1 MSVISTLR
9 QAQASRAAA
18 FRTIKAPPL
27 PPAGTVTDVSVPSP
41 HKLPVGGRLEHFTEA
56 WTSLPGATQWHKQA
70 MQGIPL
76 AFQDDQRPPEN
87 RPYDSAAR
95 LPPRSAE
102 LEACSATLQHYLE
115 AAAVEELPADTEG
128 GLWSTF
134 FPVAKKNTTKMRGCL
149 DLRPLNR
156 HLRYEHFKMEG
167 LHTVRDLL
175 RRRDYMAKVDL
186 SDYFFHLPI
195 KPEDRQYFR
204 FMWQGKKYQ
213 CTAMPFGLA
222 PAPRLATKIL
232 QPVVRHLRSM
242 GVRLV
247 VYIDDILVLARSQDE
262 CLRHTQLL
270 VDTLHHFGFGVHPD
284 KIQAVPTRSIEFLGI
299 QVNSALMQFRVP
311 RHKIR
316 DLRREIA
323 LVRSRHEAGE
333 LTLRHYSSLI
343 GKFNAIRGAV
353 SSAPLH
359 IWPLL
364 HLQTSV
370 LRRRGG
376 WDSQM
381 SLSLR
386 VLEELSWWHDEMV
399 QWSGLSF
406 IPVKHSHVL
415 TTDASSHG
423 WGGWWRRVGQK
434 PRREDEARGF
444 FLHRESRMSSNS
456 RELHAVLYSTMAAA
470 PRLKNSVVLVETDNS
485 TTMAYVNH
493 LGGRSRFLSE
503 VAHRLWRVTNQF
515 GITLRAV
522 HRPGVENR
530 RADLLSRWKQDSTDL
545 KLDPKYFR
553 LAEQRWGRHTVDL
566 FATRLNRQVGRFVSW
581 RPDPEATAVDA
592 FQFPLIGENP
602 WCFPPEALIPRLL
615 GQLTRQRATVT
626 LVAPQWPG
634 KPWWPDLI
642 RMMVDKPIKL
652 PNHHSTLQAI
662 GTNEF
667 SGFPHWNL
675 AIFRISGAPSTL
687 AAARRL

>member
-1 MSVISTLR
+1 
-9 QAQASRAAA
+9 
-18 FRTIKAPPL
+18 
-27 PPAGTVTDVSVPSP
+27 
-41 HKLPVGGRLEHFTEA
+41 
-56 WTSLPGATQWHKQA
+56 

-76 AFQDDQRPPEN
+76 DFLDGQKPQPN

-95 LPPRSAE
+95 LQPRSSE
-102 LEACSATLQHYLE
+102 LEACSATLQHQLE
-115 AAAVEELPADTEG
+115 CGAVEELPADTTG

-134 FPVAKKNTTKMRGCL
+134 FPVAKKNTTKVRGCL

-175 RRRDYMAKVDL
+175 RRRDFMAKVDL

-195 KPEDRQYFR
+195 PLEHREYFR

-232 QPVVRHLRSM
+232 QPVIRHLRSM

-247 VYIDDILVLARSQDE
+247 VYIDDVLVLARSQEE

-270 VDTLHHFGFGVHPD
+270 VDTLHYFGFGVHPD

-316 DLRREIA
+316 DLRREIST
-323 LVRSRHEAGE
+323 VRSKHETGE
-333 LTLRHYSSLI
+333 LTLRLYSSLI

-353 SSAPLH
+353 QSAPLH

-364 HLQTSV
+364 HLQNSV
-370 LRRRGG
+370 LRRSKKD
-376 WDSQM
+376 WDSPM

-386 VLEELSWWHDEMV
+386 ALEELSWWHEEMAD
-399 QWSGLSF
+399 WSGLSI
-406 IPVKHSHVL
+406 IPVRHSKVL

-423 WGGWWRRVGQK
+423 WGGWWRRVGFK

-444 FLHRESRMSSNS
+444 FTREESRMSSNS
-456 RELHAVLYSTMAAA
+456 RELHAVLYSMMAAA
-470 PRLKNSVVLVETDNS
+470 PRLRNSVVLVETDNS
-485 TTMAYVNH
+485 TTKAYVNH
-493 LGGRSRFLSE
+493 LGGRSKFLSS
-503 VAHRLWRVTNQF
+503 VAHRLWLVTNKY

-545 KLDPKYFR
+545 KLDPKFFR
-553 LAEQRWGRHTVDL
+553 LAEKRWGPHTVDL
-566 FATRLNRQVGRFVSW
+566 FATRLNHQLDRFVSW
-581 RPDPEATAVDA
+581 RPDPLAAAVDA
-592 FQFPLIGENP
+592 FQFPLSGENP

-615 GQLTRQRATVT
+615 GLLTRQRATVT
-626 LVAPQWPG
+626 LVAPQWQG
-634 KPWWPDLI
+634 KPWWPDLT
-642 RMMVDKPIKL
+642 RMMIDKPIKL

-675 AIFRISGAPSTL
+675 AIFRISGAPSAL
-687 AAARRL
+687 AAARNL

>member
-18 FRTIKAPPL
+18 FRTIKAPLL

-470 PRLKNSVVLVETDNS
+470 PRLKNSVVLAETDNS

>member
-1 MSVISTLR
+1 MSAISTLR
-9 QAQASRAAA
+9 QAQTSRAAA

-27 PPAGTVTDVSVPSP
+27 PPDGTVTDVTVPSP

-470 PRLKNSVVLVETDNS
+470 PRLKNFVVLAETDNS

-634 KPWWPDLI
+634 KLWWPDLI

-687 AAARRL
+687 AAARRV

>member
-1 MSVISTLR
+1 
-9 QAQASRAAA
+9 
-18 FRTIKAPPL
+18 
-27 PPAGTVTDVSVPSP
+27 
-41 HKLPVGGRLEHFTEA
+41 
-56 WTSLPGATQWHKQA
+56 

-76 AFQDDQRPPEN
+76 DFQDDQKPPEN

-95 LPPRSAE
+95 LSPRSPE
-102 LEACSATLQHYLE
+102 LEACTATLQHYLE
-115 AAAVEELPADTEG
+115 SAAVEELPADTEG

-134 FPVAKKNTTKMRGCL
+134 FPVAKKNTAKVRGCL

-156 HLRYEHFKMEG
+156 HLRCEHFKMEG

-175 RRRDYMAKVDL
+175 RRRDFMTKVDM

-242 GVRLV
+242 GVRVV
-247 VYIDDILVLARSQDE
+247 VYIDDLLILARSQE
-262 CLRHTQLL
+262 ESLRHTQLL
-270 VDTLHHFGFGVHPD
+270 VDTLHHFGFSVHPD

-311 RHKIR
+311 KHKIR
-316 DLRREIA
+316 DLRREIT
-323 LVRSRHEAGE
+323 LVRAQHEAGE
-333 LTLRHYSSLI
+333 LTLRRYSSLI
-343 GKFNAIRGAV
+343 GKFNAVRGAV
-353 SSAPLH
+353 LSAPLH

-364 HLQTSV
+364 HLQNSA
-370 LRRRGG
+370 LRRQAG
-376 WDSQM
+376 WDGHM
-381 SLSLR
+381 SLSAR
-386 VLEELSWWHDEMV
+386 ALEELSWWHDEMAS
-399 QWSGLSF
+399 WSGLSM
-406 IPVKHSHVL
+406 IPVRHTHVV

-423 WGGWWRRVGQK
+423 WGGWWRRVGTK

-444 FLHRESRMSSNS
+444 FLHKESRMSSNS
-456 RELHAVLYSTMAAA
+456 RELHAVLYSMMAAA
-470 PRLKNSVVLVETDNS
+470 PRLRNSVVLNETDNS
-485 TTMAYVNH
+485 TTKAYINH
-493 LGGRSRFLSE
+493 LGGRSRFLSS
-503 VAHRLWRVTNQF
+503 VAHRLWSVTNPY

-530 RADLLSRWKQDSTDL
+530 RADLLSRWRQDSTDL
-545 KLDPKYFR
+545 KLHPKFFR
-553 LAEQRWGRHTVDL
+553 QADRQWGRHTVDL
-566 FATRLNRQVGRFVSW
+566 FATRLNTQLARFVSW
-581 RPDPEATAVDA
+581 RPDPEAEAVDA
-592 FQFPLIGENP
+592 FQFPLSGENP

-615 GQLTRQRATVT
+615 GLLTRQRATIT

-642 RMMVDKPIKL
+642 RMMIDKPIKL

-675 AIFRISGAPSTL
+675 AIFRISGAPSAL
-687 AAARRL
+687 VAAQTH

>member
-1 MSVISTLR
+1 
-9 QAQASRAAA
+9 
-18 FRTIKAPPL
+18 
-27 PPAGTVTDVSVPSP
+27 
-41 HKLPVGGRLEHFTEA
+41 
-56 WTSLPGATQWHKQA
+56 
-70 MQGIPL
+70 
-76 AFQDDQRPPEN
+76 
-87 RPYDSAAR
+87 
-95 LPPRSAE
+95 
-102 LEACSATLQHYLE
+102 
-115 AAAVEELPADTEG
+115 
-128 GLWSTF
+128 
-134 FPVAKKNTTKMRGCL
+134 
-149 DLRPLNR
+149 
-156 HLRYEHFKMEG
+156 
-167 LHTVRDLL
+167 
-175 RRRDYMAKVDL
+175 
-186 SDYFFHLPI
+186 
-195 KPEDRQYFR
+195 
-204 FMWQGKKYQ
+204 
-213 CTAMPFGLA
+213 
-222 PAPRLATKIL
+222 
-232 QPVVRHLRSM
+232 
-242 GVRLV
+242 
-247 VYIDDILVLARSQDE
+247 
-262 CLRHTQLL
+262 
-270 VDTLHHFGFGVHPD
+270 
-284 KIQAVPTRSIEFLGI
+284 
-299 QVNSALMQFRVP
+299 MQFRVP

-406 IPVKHSHVL
+406 IPVQHSHVL

>member
-1 MSVISTLR
+1 M
-9 QAQASRAAA
+9 ASH
-18 FRTIKAPPL
+18 TIQVPQIRPF
-27 PPAGTVTDVSVPSP
+27 GTVHDVSVPPP
-41 HKLPVGGRLEHFTEA
+41 HDIPVGGRLEHFQKR
-56 WTSLPGATQWHKQA
+56 WTSLPGATQWHMKA

-76 AFQDDQRPPEN
+76 DFLDGQKPQPN

-95 LPPRSAE
+95 LQPRSSE
-102 LEACSATLQHYLE
+102 LEACSATLQHQLE
-115 AAAVEELPADTEG
+115 CGAVEELPAHTTG

-134 FPVAKKNTTKMRGCL
+134 FPVAKKNTTKVRGCL

-175 RRRDYMAKVDL
+175 RRRDFMAKVDL

-195 KPEDRQYFR
+195 PLEHREYFR

-232 QPVVRHLRSM
+232 QPVIRHLRSM

-247 VYIDDILVLARSQDE
+247 VYIDDVLVLARSQEE

-316 DLRREIA
+316 DLRREISA
-323 LVRSRHEAGE
+323 VRSKHETGE
-333 LTLRHYSSLI
+333 LTLRLYSSLI

-353 SSAPLH
+353 QSAPLH

-364 HLQTSV
+364 HLQNSV
-370 LRRRGG
+370 LRRSKKD
-376 WDSQM
+376 WDSPM

-386 VLEELSWWHDEMV
+386 ALEELSWWHQEMAD
-399 QWSGLSF
+399 WSGLSI
-406 IPVKHSHVL
+406 IPVRHSKVL

-423 WGGWWRRVGQK
+423 WGGWWRRVGFK

-444 FLHRESRMSSNS
+444 FTREESRMSSNS
-456 RELHAVLYSTMAAA
+456 RELHAVLYSMMAAA
-470 PRLKNSVVLVETDNS
+470 PRLRNSVVLVETDNS
-485 TTMAYVNH
+485 TTKAYVNH
-493 LGGRSRFLSE
+493 LGGRSKFLSS
-503 VAHRLWRVTNQF
+503 VAHRLWTVTNKYS
-515 GITLRAV
+515 ITLRAV

-545 KLDPKYFR
+545 KLDPKFFR
-553 LAEQRWGRHTVDL
+553 LAEKRWGPHTVDL
-566 FATRLNRQVGRFVSW
+566 FATRLNHQLDRFVSW
-581 RPDPEATAVDA
+581 RPDPLAAAVDA
-592 FQFPLIGENP
+592 FQFPLSGENP

-615 GQLTRQRATVT
+615 GLLTRQRATVT
-626 LVAPQWPG
+626 LVAPQWQG
-634 KPWWPDLI
+634 KPWWPDLT
-642 RMMVDKPIKL
+642 RMMIDKPIKL

-675 AIFRISGAPSTL
+675 AIFRISGAPSAL
-687 AAARRL
+687 AAARNL